1 MLSWMFG
8 YPWGTSVWLCV
19 GFVLA
24 LCWLCVGFVFP
35 WDDNQ
40 RFRNKDAESCTS
52 RKACARVSS
61 YREAV
66 FTSSCSCQ
74 KILRPVIGVPMGVR
88 KHEPIITFA
97 TDWTLGI
104 TVKYFSIPRKCTV
117 SSDSLVVFAGC
128 ALLRNPSERYL
139 GDTPMRS
146 GISVVKMY
154 PLELIS
160 SITSLM
166 QSIVPCIIWLTP
178 ISCMLCPDT
187 WSEGNWAPYLLI
199 WRPQWYSTG
208 YFPFTRDMIGL
219 SRQPINNQWYMTVRI
234 FPGHVYISIERFQR
248 WMHLYGCVTRSL
260 TTFRPEYYKP
270 SKFM

>member
-1 MLSWMFG
+1 MGMNDTIGHHSG
-8 YPWGTSVWLCV
+8 KDVWRPSFLQSKLQVWRVECYAHASAV
-19 GFVLA
+19 YNKLKYVCEAKPYGCFRE
-24 LCWLCVGFVFP
+24 WLVTREARVCGFVFP

-40 RFRNKDAESCTS
+40 RFRNKNAESCTS

-66 FTSSCSCQ
+66 FMSNCSCQ
-74 KILRPVIGVPMGVR
+74 KIFRPVIGVPMGVR

-104 TVKYFSIPRKCTV
+104 TVKYFSIPRQCTV

-128 ALLRNPSERYL
+128 ALLRNPSERYV

-166 QSIVPCIIWLTP
+166 
-178 ISCMLCPDT
+178 
-187 WSEGNWAPYLLI
+187 
-199 WRPQWYSTG
+199 
-208 YFPFTRDMIGL
+208 
-219 SRQPINNQWYMTVRI
+219 
-234 FPGHVYISIERFQR
+234 
-248 WMHLYGCVTRSL
+248 
-260 TTFRPEYYKP
+260 
-270 SKFM
+270 